1 MRLQEDKPH
10 PVLDL
15 QGSHVVVTAGGT
27 REPIDP
33 IRFIG
38 NRSSGKM
45 GFALADAARE
55 RGARVTL
62 ITTVPSPRPEAYD
75 LVQYVETVAEM
86 REAVLTACQSADVL
100 LMAAAVSDFR
110 VASPAVHKLKK
121 QGQKVI
127 LELVENADF
136 LLELPDTFVKVGF
149 AAETQ
154 DLIENARHKLV
165 RKRLALICANDV
177 TAPDA
182 GFGVDT
188 NRVTILHATG
198 AQEALPLMSK
208 HAVAHAI
215 LHRVV
220 PLLRATRRH
229 VHQGRA

>member
-1 MRLQEDKPH
+1 MSQPEDVQH
-10 PVLDL
+10 PLTDL
-15 QGSHVVVTAGGT
+15 QGQHVVVTAGGT

-45 GFALADAARE
+45 GFALADAAHE

-62 ITTVPSPRPEAYD
+62 ITTVPPPRPEVYD
-75 LVQYVETVAEM
+75 LVQYVETVADM

-110 VASPAVHKLKK
+110 VASPAAHKLKK

-154 DLIENARHKLV
+154 DLLAHARQKLV
-165 RKRLALICANDV
+165 RKRLAFICANDV

-188 NRVTILHATG
+188 NRITILHPTG
-198 AQEALPLMSK
+198 ESEELPLMSK
-208 HAVAHAI
+208 YAVAHEV
-215 LHRVV
+215 LTRVV
-220 PLLRATRRH
+220 PLLEGTTGCGGKRR
-229 VHQGRA
+229 V

>member
-1 MRLQEDKPH
+1 MSLQEDVQLPKI
-10 PVLDL
+10 DL
-15 QGSHVVVTAGGT
+15 QGQHVVVTAGGT

-33 IRFIG
+33 VRFIG

-45 GFALADAARE
+45 GFALADAARQ
-55 RGARVTL
+55 RGAWVTL
-62 ITTVPSPRPEAYD
+62 ITTVPPPRPDAYD
-75 LVQYVETVAEM
+75 RVQYVETVAEM
-86 REAVLTACQSADVL
+86 REAVLTACQAVHVL

-110 VASPAVHKLKK
+110 VASPAPHKLKK
-121 QGQKVI
+121 QGQKVV

-136 LLELPDTFVKVGF
+136 LLELPDTFIKVGF

-165 RKRLALICANDV
+165 RKRLAFICANDV

-188 NRVTILHATG
+188 NRITILHATG

-208 HAVAHAI
+208 HAVAHEI
-215 LHRVV
+215 LNRVV
-220 PLLRATRRH
+220 PLLKKTTRLRGEEQ
-229 VHQGRA
+229 V

>member
-1 MRLQEDKPH
+1 MSQREDVQQ
-10 PVLDL
+10 PVADL
-15 QGSHVVVTAGGT
+15 QGQHVVVTAGGT

-45 GFALADAARE
+45 GFALADAAHE

-62 ITTVPSPRPEAYD
+62 ITTVPPPRPDVYD
-75 LVQYVETVAEM
+75 CVRYVETVADM

-100 LMAAAVSDFR
+100 LMAAAVLDFR
-110 VASPAVHKLKK
+110 VAQPATHKLKK

-136 LLELPDTFVKVGF
+136 LLELPDIFVKVGF

-154 DLIENARHKLV
+154 DLIENARQKLV
-165 RKRLALICANDV
+165 RKRLAFICANDV
-177 TAPDA
+177 AALDA

-188 NRVTILHATG
+188 NRITILHATG
-198 AQEALPLMSK
+198 KQEALPLMSK
-208 HAVAHAI
+208 HAVAHEI
-215 LHRVV
+215 LNRVV
-220 PLLRATRRH
+220 PLLEETTEYGSQRH
-229 VHQGRA
+229 I

>member
-1 MRLQEDKPH
+1 MNRQEDMQH
-10 PVLDL
+10 SMTDL
-15 QGSHVVVTAGGT
+15 QGKHVVVTAGGT

-62 ITTVPSPRPEAYD
+62 ITTVPPPRPDVYD
-75 LVQYVETVAEM
+75 LVQYVETVADM
-86 REAVLTACQSADVL
+86 REAVLTACQSAAVL

-110 VASPAVHKLKK
+110 VAQPAAHKVKK

-154 DLIENARHKLV
+154 DLLENARHKLV
-165 RKRLALICANDV
+165 RKRLAFICANDV
-177 TAPDA
+177 TAPEA

-188 NRVTILHATG
+188 NRITILHPTG
-198 AQEALPLMSK
+198 ESEELPLMSK
-208 HAVAHAI
+208 YAVAHEI
-215 LHRVV
+215 LNRVV
-220 PLLRATRRH
+220 PLLEGTAGERGKRR
-229 VHQGRA
+229 G

>member
-1 MRLQEDKPH
+1 
-10 PVLDL
+10 
-15 QGSHVVVTAGGT
+15 
-27 REPIDP
+27 
-33 IRFIG
+33 
-38 NRSSGKM
+38 M
-45 GFALADAARE
+45 GFALADAAHE

-62 ITTVPSPRPEAYD
+62 ITTVPPPRPDVYD
-75 LVQYVETVAEM
+75 SLRYVETVADM

-110 VASPAVHKLKK
+110 VAQPAIHKLKK

-165 RKRLALICANDV
+165 RKRLAFICANDV

-188 NRVTILHATG
+188 NRITILHATG
-198 AQEALPLMSK
+198 KQEALTLMSK
-208 HAVAHAI
+208 HAVAHEI
-215 LHRVV
+215 LNRVV
-220 PLLRATRRH
+220 PLLEETTGYGSQRR
-229 VHQGRA
+229 R

>member
-1 MRLQEDKPH
+1 MNPGEDGRH
-10 PVLDL
+10 SVMDL
-15 QGSHVVVTAGGT
+15 QGKHLVVTAGGT

-62 ITTVPSPRPEAYD
+62 ITTVPPPRPEAYD
-75 LVQYVETVAEM
+75 LVRHLETVADM
-86 REAVLTACQSADVL
+86 REAVLTACRCADVL

-110 VASPAVHKLKK
+110 VARPAAHKLKK
-121 QGQKVI
+121 QGRKLI

-154 DLIENARHKLV
+154 DLIANARQKLV
-165 RKRLALICANDV
+165 RKRLAFIRANDV
-177 TAPDA
+177 TASDA
-182 GFGVDT
+182 GFGADT
-188 NRVTILHATG
+188 NRITILHATG

-208 HAVAHAI
+208 HAVAPAI
-215 LHRVV
+215 LDRVV
-220 PLLRATRRH
+220 PLLGKATDTH
-229 VHQGRA
+229 V

>member
-1 MRLQEDKPH
+1 MSVREGMPHPMMDLQE
-10 PVLDL
+10 
-15 QGSHVVVTAGGT
+15 QHVVVTAGGT

-33 IRFIG
+33 VRFIG

-45 GFALADAARE
+45 GFALADAVHE

-62 ITTVPSPRPEAYD
+62 ITTVPPPRPDAYD
-75 LVQYVETVAEM
+75 RVHYVETVADK

-100 LMAAAVSDFR
+100 LMAGAVSDFR
-110 VASPAVHKLKK
+110 VATPAAHKVKK
-121 QGQKVI
+121 QGQRVV

-136 LLELPDTFVKVGF
+136 LLELPDTFVKVDF

-154 DLIENARHKLV
+154 DLLENARHKLV

-188 NRVTILHATG
+188 NRITILYATSARALKRQLQDFCRHSMKPKTVSLAHG
-198 AQEALPLMSK
+198 RFARQEY
-208 HAVAHAI
+208 
-215 LHRVV
+215 
-220 PLLRATRRH
+220 
-229 VHQGRA
+229 